1 MIWST
6 SDDDAGH
13 DNMDSSSMPAMKMN

>member
-13 DNMDSSSMPAMKMN
+13 DNMDGASVPSMKMN